1 MRRPRWGRSVT
12 FFGSNGANTESPPAS
27 EEQAETDGA
36 AGPGG
41 GGGKSPRRW
50 GGGGNGGKGPEGG
63 GSTPSGDGRGVVV
76 CGSDRPMLRVVTELV
91 SSGEHVTAIVNPDS
105 RHFERI
111 GELGAQVIG
120 VRVLSEAVLR
130 RAGIDAAAD
139 SAVSARAL
147 VLLDADDVRNVHTA
161 LTARDMD
168 PNLRIIIQ
176 MVNPR
181 LGGQLHELLG
191 DCVVIS
197 GPSLAAPAFVA
208 DALED
213 DELTWVD
220 LGGRRMVAGPA
231 DLIREPHLTVL
242 ADTTSSATPELLPT
256 ESHDPTGDIVLG
268 TGVRP
273 VWRTRDV
280 RRAGWLMA
288 TRDVIDRRVRTIVAV
303 MAGLVVVGTALTHW
317 IANIDWIRAL
327 YLAAGAVTSA
337 GIEDDTFSNASPG
350 AKIAAVVV
358 QLTGIV
364 LMALLTAVIVDS
376 LIGARLSRVIGGV
389 RGRPRNHVIVCG
401 LGTVGARVLEILSER
416 GVAVV
421 GVEHDEDAP
430 GVQTAHRL
438 RIPVIIGD
446 SSNEETLRSAGVQRC
461 KSMLAITNGDITNLE
476 TAMVVHE
483 LNPDAR
489 ITMRMFDHDLAQR
502 VERQL
507 GLGHSRS
514 VSMLVAPAIAAA
526 AANRRSQTTVPAGRR
541 VLLLTEVTVEP
552 NSVAVGKRLGEL
564 DEANGLRVLARL
576 EGSGPWDWSP
586 AFDKTV
592 EPGTRIA
599 VAGTRSGLARLL
611 LATRAPHRT
620 GASGR
625 MDP

>member
-1 MRRPRWGRSVT
+1 M
-12 FFGSNGANTESPPAS
+12 
-27 EEQAETDGA
+27 
-36 AGPGG
+36 
-41 GGGKSPRRW
+41 
-50 GGGGNGGKGPEGG
+50 
-63 GSTPSGDGRGVVV
+63 
-76 CGSDRPMLRVVTELV
+76 CGSDRTMLRVVTELV
-91 SSGEHVTAIVNPDS
+91 SSGEHVTAIVNPAS

-120 VRVLSEAVLR
+120 VRVVSESVLR
-130 RAGIDAAAD
+130 RAGIDAGDRTA
-139 SAVSARAL
+139 STARAL
-147 VLLDADDVRNVHTA
+147 VLLDTDDVRNLHTA

-168 PNLRIIIQ
+168 PSLRIVIQ

-181 LGGQLHELLG
+181 LGGQLHELLD

-213 DELTWVD
+213 DELIWVD
-220 LGGRRMVAGPA
+220 IGGRRMVAGPA
-231 DLIREPHLTVL
+231 DRISDPHLTVL
-242 ADTTSSATPELLPT
+242 ADTTSSATPELLPAD
-256 ESHDPTGDIVLG
+256 SADPAGDIVLG
-268 TGVRP
+268 TGVRRRRATAGSL
-273 VWRTRDV
+273 WRTKDV

-288 TRDVIDRRVRTIVAV
+288 TRDILDRRVRTIAAV
-303 MAGLVVVGTALTHW
+303 MAGLVLVGTALTHW
-317 IANIDWIRAL
+317 IAHIDWLRAL

-337 GIEDDTFSNASPG
+337 GIEDDTFSD
-350 AKIAAVVV
+350 AKPYAKVAAVVV

-401 LGTVGARVLEILSER
+401 LGTVGARVLEIMVER
-416 GVAVV
+416 GIAVV

-446 SSNEETLRSAGVQRC
+446 SSNEETLRSAGVELCQ
-461 KSMLAITNGDITNLE
+461 SMLALTDGDITNLE
-476 TAMVVHE
+476 SAMVAHE

-526 AANRRSQTTVPAGRR
+526 VSNRRSQTTVPAGRR
-541 VLLLTEVTVEP
+541 VLLLTEVIVERD
-552 NSVAVGKRLGEL
+552 SVAVGKRLGEL
-564 DEANGLRVLARL
+564 DEEGGLRVLARYD
-576 EGSGPWDWSP
+576 GSGPWDWLPVPQTGAAVSQ
-586 AFDKTV
+586 AWYEQTV

-611 LATRAPHRT
+611 LATRAPHRI
-620 GASGR
+620 GPSGR

>member
-1 MRRPRWGRSVT
+1 
-12 FFGSNGANTESPPAS
+12 
-27 EEQAETDGA
+27 
-36 AGPGG
+36 
-41 GGGKSPRRW
+41 
-50 GGGGNGGKGPEGG
+50 
-63 GSTPSGDGRGVVV
+63 
-76 CGSDRPMLRVVTELV
+76 MLRVVTELV
-91 SSGEHVTAIVNPDS
+91 SSGEHVTAIVNPAS

-111 GELGAQVIG
+111 GELGAQMMG
-120 VRVLSEAVLR
+120 VRVVSESVLR
-130 RAGIDAAAD
+130 RAGIDAAEGNP
-139 SAVSARAL
+139 SNARAL

-168 PNLRIIIQ
+168 PNLRIVIQ

-231 DLIREPHLTVL
+231 DLIRDPHLTVL
-242 ADTTSSATPELLPT
+242 ADITSSATPDLLPAD
-256 ESHDPTGDIVLG
+256 SPDPSGDIVLG
-268 TGVRP
+268 TGIRP
-273 VWRTRDV
+273 VWRTKDV

-288 TRDVIDRRVRTIVAV
+288 TRDIFDRRVRTIAAV
-303 MAGLVVVGTALTHW
+303 MAGLVLIGTALTHW
-317 IANIDWIRAL
+317 IANIDWLRAL

-337 GIEDDTFSNASPG
+337 GIEDDTFSNAEPY
-350 AKIAAVVV
+350 AKVAAVIV

-421 GVEHDEDAP
+421 GVEQDEDAP

-461 KSMLAITNGDITNLE
+461 QSVLAITNGDITNLE
-476 TAMVVHE
+476 SAMVVHE

-526 AANRRSQTTVPAGRR
+526 VANRRSQTTVPAGRR
-541 VLLLTEVTVEP
+541 VLLLTEVAVELD
-552 NSVAVGKRLGEL
+552 SVAVGKRLGEL
-564 DEANGLRVLARL
+564 DEAGGLRVLARL
-576 EGSGPWDWSP
+576 EDGAAWNWSP
-586 AFDKTV
+586 AFDKEVT
-592 EPGTRIA
+592 PGTRIA

-611 LATRAPHRT
+611 LTTRAPHR
-620 GASGR
+620 SGPSER

>member
-1 MRRPRWGRSVT
+1 MRRPRWGKSVT
-12 FFGSNGANTESPPAS
+12 FFGTSGANTESPPAS
-27 EEQAETDGA
+27 EELTD
-36 AGPGG
+36 PGG
-41 GGGKSPRRW
+41 EAEQ
-50 GGGGNGGKGPEGG
+50 NGR
-63 GSTPSGDGRGVVV
+63 SGDGPGRPPGRRRGRAKDAGAQPPPDGRSVVV
-76 CGSDRPMLRVVTELV
+76 CGSDRTMLRVVTELV
-91 SSGEHVTAIVNPDS
+91 SSGEQVTAIVNPAS

-111 GELGAQVIG
+111 GELGAHVMG
-120 VRVLSEAVLR
+120 VRVVSESLLR
-130 RAGIDAAAD
+130 RAGIDADAD
-139 SAVSARAL
+139 SLSSARAL

-161 LTARDMD
+161 LTAREMD
-168 PNLRIIIQ
+168 PDLRIVIQ

-181 LGGQLHELLG
+181 LGKQLHSLLG
-191 DCVVIS
+191 DCVVIA
-197 GPSLAAPAFVA
+197 GPSLAAPAFVS

-231 DLIREPHLTVL
+231 DLIRDPHLTVL
-242 ADTTSSATPELLPT
+242 ADTTSSATPVLLPT
-256 ESHDPTGDIVLG
+256 DSHDPAGDIVLG
-268 TGVRP
+268 TGVRN

-280 RRAGWLMA
+280 RRAGWVMA
-288 TRDVIDRRVRTIVAV
+288 LRDVFDRRVRVIATV
-303 MAGLVVVGTALTHW
+303 MTGLVLAGTALTHYVG
-317 IANIDWIRAL
+317 NIDWLRAL

-337 GIEDDTFSNASPG
+337 GIEDDEFSG
-350 AKIAAVVV
+350 AAPLAKVGGVVA

-389 RGRPRNHVIVCG
+389 RGRPRNHVVVCG
-401 LGTVGARVLEILSER
+401 LGTVGARVLEILAER

-421 GVEHDEDAP
+421 GVEHDDDAP

-461 KSMLAITNGDITNLE
+461 QAVLAITDGDITNLE
-476 TAMVVHE
+476 SAMVVRE

-514 VSMLVAPAIAAA
+514 VSMLVAPAVAAA
-526 AANRRSQTTVPAGRR
+526 VANRRSQTTVPAGRR
-541 VLLLTEVTVEP
+541 VLLLTEVAVER

-564 DEANGLRVLARL
+564 DETGGLRVLARQ
-576 EGSGPWDWSP
+576 EGTSWDWTP
-586 AFDKTV
+586 AFDKAV
-592 EPGTRIA
+592 EPGTRVA

-611 LATRAPHRT
+611 LATRAPHRS
-620 GASGR
+620 GASER

>member
-1 MRRPRWGRSVT
+1 
-12 FFGSNGANTESPPAS
+12 
-27 EEQAETDGA
+27 
-36 AGPGG
+36 
-41 GGGKSPRRW
+41 
-50 GGGGNGGKGPEGG
+50 
-63 GSTPSGDGRGVVV
+63 
-76 CGSDRPMLRVVTELV
+76 MLRVVTELV
-91 SSGEHVTAIVNPDS
+91 SSGEHVTAIVNPAS

-111 GELGAQVIG
+111 GELGAQVMG
-120 VRVLSEAVLR
+120 VRVVSESVLR
-130 RAGIDAAAD
+130 RAGIDAADGQA
-139 SAVSARAL
+139 SSARAL

-168 PNLRIIIQ
+168 PNLRIVIQ

-197 GPSLAAPAFVA
+197 GPSLAAPAFVS

-231 DLIREPHLTVL
+231 DLIRDPHLTVL

-256 ESHDPTGDIVLG
+256 ESPDPAGDIVLG

-273 VWRTRDV
+273 VWRTKDV
-280 RRAGWLMA
+280 RRAGWLVA
-288 TRDVIDRRVRTIVAV
+288 SRDILDRRVRIIAAV
-303 MAGLVVVGTALTHW
+303 MAGLVLGGTALTHW
-317 IANIDWIRAL
+317 IADVEWLRAL

-337 GIEDDTFSNASPG
+337 GIEDDTFSNAEPY
-350 AKIAAVVV
+350 AKVAAVIV

-401 LGTVGARVLEILSER
+401 LGTVGARVLEILVER

-421 GVEHDEDAP
+421 GVEQDEDAP

-438 RIPVIIGD
+438 RVPVIIGD

-461 KSMLAITNGDITNLE
+461 QSVLAITNGDITNLE
-476 TAMVVHE
+476 SAMVVHE

-526 AANRRSQTTVPAGRR
+526 VANRRSQTTVPAGRR
-541 VLLLTEVTVEP
+541 VLLLTEVAVEQD
-552 NSVAVGKRLGEL
+552 SVAVGKRLGEL
-564 DEANGLRVLARL
+564 DEAGGLRVLARL
-576 EGSGPWDWSP
+576 EDGTPWDWSP
-586 AFDKTV
+586 AFDQTV
-592 EPGTRIA
+592 RPGTRIA

-611 LATRAPHRT
+611 LATRAPHR
-620 GASGR
+620 SGPSER